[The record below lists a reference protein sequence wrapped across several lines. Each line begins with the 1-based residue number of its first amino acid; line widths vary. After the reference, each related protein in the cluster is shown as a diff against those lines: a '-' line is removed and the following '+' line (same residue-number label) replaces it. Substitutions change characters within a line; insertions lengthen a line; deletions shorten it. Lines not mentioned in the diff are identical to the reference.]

1 MGKNEKKE
9 ETVPAEL
16 AASLIGLGVEIA
28 AAAIR
33 VDVGGVAV
41 AVEASVA
48 AEATVDDMVDGRGD
62 GAESGREGEGD

>member
-1 MGKNEKKE
+1 M
-9 ETVPAEL
+9 
-16 AASLIGLGVEIA
+16 AARLIGPGVEIA

-41 AVEASVA
+41 AVEATVA
-48 AEATVDDMVDGRGD
+48 AEAAVDDMVYGRGD